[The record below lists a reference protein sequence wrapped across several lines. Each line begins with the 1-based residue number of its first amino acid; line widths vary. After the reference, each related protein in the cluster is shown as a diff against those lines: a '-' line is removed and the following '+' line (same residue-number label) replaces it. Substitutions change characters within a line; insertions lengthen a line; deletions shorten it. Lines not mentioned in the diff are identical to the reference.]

1 MGNLMGFDSAARRA
15 FPLAPLAIA
24 CCAFLLTSCASV
36 LPEAGEEEALPTTFV
51 NMAAAREAEA
61 ELVATEEAPVTGRT
75 LLEQKGAPGFSE
87 PAPAVAPRLP
97 PDQLVNVHFDGAPL
111 ADVLGAILGDML
123 KVPYTIEGEVGGQIT
138 LVSTDPVPR
147 ESLMDMLELA
157 LGVQGIALVKDASG
171 VYRVGASAQLRGEV
185 PVGAGTAVTARG
197 YAVRIVPLKYL
208 PAGEVAK
215 IFEPLGMKDNL
226 LHIDAVRNVV
236 LLGGSA
242 PQMQNMLR
250 TIEMLDVDVLKGMS
264 FGIYE
269 IVNLDPE
276 LLVERFNTLLS
287 NPELETFSSAARLVA
302 LEELNSVM
310 VVAPSPQ
317 QLSSVSNW
325 LRRLDSAAHSDEQAG
340 SQLYVYSVENGEATH
355 LANLLNQLFG
365 EGGGGTEAS
374 TSGTTA
380 PGLQR
385 SELSSDGGSSG
396 TPATLSAR
404 QQRTPATAST
414 TESGARIVADEANNS
429 LLVMAS
435 NKDWRNIK
443 SALKRMDRA
452 PAQVLIEVS
461 IWEVSLSDDL
471 RYGVEWYFN
480 ASRDAEGNQI
490 KGGLFSM
497 NEAGTVSSTAPGFSY
512 LFSGSDWRAVINA
525 LEEKANVRT
534 LSSPSILVLDNR
546 EASIQVGN
554 QQPVQTSQ
562 TVNTSNTGVLTQNV
576 EFKDT
581 GVQLTVRPR
590 VNSGGLV
597 VMDILQEV
605 TDVGERD
612 QATGQRSFLKRSI
625 ESSVAIQG
633 GDTIILG
640 GLIQNRAEDGRGGV
654 PYLHRLPL
662 IGPLF
667 GKTTSADSRTELL
680 VTITPRAVNRYRDF
694 ERIGEE
700 FRQKM
705 PGVAAGFREHF
716 NSNNQ

>member
-1 MGNLMGFDSAARRA
+1 MELDITARKR
-15 FPLAPLAIA
+15 FPLPPFAIA
-24 CCAFLLTSCASV
+24 CCVFLLSSCASV
-36 LPEAGEEEALPTTFV
+36 FEEEPKEVTLPNSFV
-51 NMAAAREAEA
+51 SMVTPPDAESESQVVDDVPA
-61 ELVATEEAPVTGRT
+61 VGRT
-75 LLEQKGAPGFSE
+75 LLEQKGTAGFSG
-87 PAPAVAPRLP
+87 VAPVLTPNLP
-97 PDQLVNVHFDGAPL
+97 ADKLVNVHFDGAPL

-123 KVPYTIEGEVGGQIT
+123 KVPYTIEGDVGGQIT
-138 LVSTDPVPR
+138 LVSTDPVPQ
-147 ESLMDMLELA
+147 ESLLDMLELA
-157 LGVQGIALVKDASG
+157 LGVQGIALVKDPSG
-171 VYRVGASAQLRGEV
+171 VYRVGSSAQLRGDV
-185 PVGAGTAVTARG
+185 PVGAGSAQTARG

-208 PAGEVAK
+208 PAGEVVK

-226 LHIDAVRNVV
+226 LHTDVVRNIV

-250 TIEMLDVDVLKGMS
+250 TLDMLDVDVLKGMS

-269 IVNLDPE
+269 IINLDPE

-287 NPELETFSSAARLVA
+287 NPELESFSSAARLVA

-310 VVAPSPQ
+310 VVAPSAE
-317 QLSSVSNW
+317 QLTSVSGW
-325 LRRLDSAAHSDEQAG
+325 LRKIDSAAHNDEQAG
-340 SQLYVYSVENGEATH
+340 SKLYVYSVENGEATN
-355 LANLLNQLFG
+355 LASLLSQLFG
-365 EGGGGTEAS
+365 SGGAEGSTPQ
-374 TSGTTA
+374 TSGATA

-385 SELSSDGGSSG
+385 SELSAGGDSASGASSG
-396 TPATLSAR
+396 LSAR
-404 QQRTPATAST
+404 KQTNATTAST

-435 NKDWRNIK
+435 SKDWRNIK
-443 SALKRMDRA
+443 SALKRMDRT
-452 PAQVLIEVS
+452 PAQVLVEVS
-461 IWEVSLSDDL
+461 IWEVSLTDDL

-480 ASRDAEGNQI
+480 ASRDAQGNQI

-497 NEAGTVSSTAPGFSY
+497 TDTGAVASTSPGFSY

-525 LEEKANVRT
+525 LEQKANIRT

-581 GVQLTVRPR
+581 GVQLKVRPR

-605 TDVGERD
+605 TDVGDRD

-640 GLIQNRAEDGRGGV
+640 GLIQNRTEDAKGGV
-654 PYLHRLPL
+654 PYLHGLPL

-667 GKTTSADSRTELL
+667 GKTTSADNRTELL

-694 ERIGEE
+694 GRIGEE

-705 PGVAAGFREHF
+705 PGIAEGFRDEF
-716 NSNNQ
+716 NRKNHQ

>member
-1 MGNLMGFDSAARRA
+1 MRNLMGFDSAVRRA
-15 FPLAPLAIA
+15 FPLAPLTIA

-36 LPEAGEEEALPTTFV
+36 QPEAGEDAALPTTFV

-61 ELVATEEAPVTGRT
+61 EVAATEEATATGRI

-97 PDQLVNVHFDGAPL
+97 ADQLVNVHFDGAPL

-123 KVPYTIEGEVGGQIT
+123 KVPYTIEGDVGGQIT

-147 ESLMDMLELA
+147 ESLLDMLELA

-171 VYRVGASAQLRGEV
+171 VYRVGSSAQLRGEV
-185 PVGAGTAVTARG
+185 PIGAGTAVTTRG

-250 TIEMLDVDVLKGMS
+250 TLEMLDVDVLRGMS

-325 LRRLDSAAHSDEQAG
+325 LRRLDSAAQSDEQAG

-365 EGGGGTEAS
+365 EGGGGSGAS

-385 SELSSDGGSSG
+385 SELSSEGGSSG
-396 TPATLSAR
+396 ASATLSAR
-404 QQRTPATAST
+404 QQRTPATAAT
-414 TESGARIVADEANNS
+414 TESGARIVADESNNS

-480 ASRDAEGNQI
+480 ASRDAQGSQI

-497 NEAGTVSSTAPGFSY
+497 NEAGTVGSSVPGFSY

-640 GLIQNRAEDGRGGV
+640 GLIQNRAEDGKGGV

-667 GKTTSADSRTELL
+667 GKTTQADRRTELL

>member
-1 MGNLMGFDSAARRA
+1 MDFDIEVRRH
-15 FPLAPLAIA
+15 FSLAPLAIA
-24 CCAFLLTSCASV
+24 CCALLLSSCASV
-36 LPEAGEEEALPTTFV
+36 FQEGGEEEALPSTFV
-51 NMAAAREAEA
+51 SMSAAREAEA
-61 ELVATEEAPVTGRT
+61 EQQVTEEAAPIGRT
-75 LLEQKGAPGFSE
+75 LLEQKGTAGFVE
-87 PAPAVAPRLP
+87 PAPVVAPVLS

-138 LVSTDPVPR
+138 LVSTSPVPQ
-147 ESLMDMLELA
+147 ESLLDMLELA

-171 VYRVGASAQLRGEV
+171 VYRVGASAQLRGDV
-185 PVGAGTAVTARG
+185 PVGAGAAHTARG

-226 LHIDAVRNVV
+226 LHIDAVRNIV
-236 LLGGSA
+236 LLGGAA

-250 TIEMLDVDVLKGMS
+250 TLEMLDVDVLKGMS

-269 IVNLDPE
+269 IINLDPE
-276 LLVERFNTLLS
+276 LLVERFNTLLN
-287 NPELETFSSAARLVA
+287 NPDLESFSSAARLVA

-310 VVAPSPQ
+310 VVAPSSQ
-317 QLSSVSNW
+317 QLASVSNW
-325 LRRLDSAAHSDEQAG
+325 LRKLDSAAHSDEQAG
-340 SQLYVYSVENGEATH
+340 SQLYVYNVENGDSTN
-355 LANLLNQLFG
+355 LAALLSQLFG
-365 EGGGGTEAS
+365 SGDGGGTAAT
-374 TSGTTA
+374 TSGATA

-385 SELSSDGGSSG
+385 SELTSGSDGANASSG
-396 TPATLSAR
+396 LSAR
-404 QQRTPATAST
+404 QKSSSATAST

-443 SALKRMDRA
+443 NALKRMDKT

-480 ASRDAEGNQI
+480 SSRDAQGNQI

-497 NEAGTVSSTAPGFSY
+497 NETGAVTSTVPGFSY

-525 LEEKANVRT
+525 LEEKSNVRT

-605 TDVGERD
+605 TDVGELD

-640 GLIQNRAEDGRGGV
+640 GLIQNRAEDGKGGV

-667 GKTTSADSRTELL
+667 GKTTVADSRTELL

-705 PGVAAGFREHF
+705 PGIAAGFRDEF
-716 NSNNQ
+716 NSNNH